1 MNDIIA
7 LAVIIVG
14 LVAGMAL
21 NQLIA
26 HQLEVTASVR
36 GWQRYTPLA
45 GALHS
50 RSWLA
55 LTVELLSALMAFVL
69 WQRYGLSA
77 RSLLL
82 FAVSLVL
89 IDTGAVDF
97 KIRMIDTLVLLVAT
111 VATFALAPVN
121 AMTWLN
127 SGLGVAVAAALFL
140 FFFLLA
146 KTHCFRASP
155 HRSAWATY
163 TSPPS
168 SVRSR
173 GSWDCRRR
181 SFMESPW
188 QDWWRSAL
196 SSCAPQAKR
205 CQPIS
210 RMAPTFAWAHSS
222 TSLSPVSANRPSA
235 LPTSPNTPE
244 TRC

>member
-1 MNDIIA
+1 MNDTTIA

-82 FAVSLVL
+82 FVVSLVL

-127 SGLGVAVAAALFL
+127 SGIGVAVAAALFL
-140 FFFLLA
+140 FFFVLA
-146 KTHCFRASP
+146 KLIFPGVAAP
-155 HRSAWATY
+155 FGLGDVYLAAFI
-163 TSPPS
+163 
-168 SVRSR
+168 
-173 GSWDCRRR
+173 GA
-181 SFMESPW
+181 F
-188 QDWWRSAL
+188 AGFL
-196 SSCAPQAKR
+196 GLPQALFYGVALAGLVAFGIIVVRATGK
-205 CQPIS
+205 
-210 RMAPTFAWAHSS
+210 AVPTYIAYG
-222 TSLSPVSANRPSA
+222 TYLCLGA
-235 LPTSPNTPE
+235 LLYIAIA
-244 TRC
+244 R